1 MSGIVSAVKGLVRG
15 SPDVLAKI
23 EALGRAAVAGE
34 GRLDPVLLSEASKVA
49 DRASQRLRLSGDVT
63 VVALAGAT
71 GSGKSSTF
79 NAITGLDLAAVGA
92 RRPMTTLP
100 LACVWGDE
108 SAAELLNWLGIPR
121 RHQVS
126 HRSTLESS
134 RSDDLDG
141 LVLLDLPDHDSTE
154 MEHHLIVDRLVELVD
169 VMIWVVDP
177 QKYADAALHNRY
189 LKPLAPYAS
198 VMAFTLNHADEL
210 TPTQRDRCV
219 ADFERLLRADG
230 IKDPLVLA
238 TSAVTGL
245 GHDEL
250 RDLLV
255 KRVSDKKAARDR
267 LAADVDRVADR
278 LAAQCGTAKTPQ
290 IGKSDIAALV
300 DALAGA
306 SGVPIVVD
314 AVRRSYQQ
322 RCRVATGW
330 PVTKWLLRFRPDPLR
345 RLHLDVPK
353 RPKRLGASSLDDAVT
368 VSRSSLPAATPV
380 QRARVD
386 TAIRNIANTAA
397 EGLSKPWADSVRTEV
412 RMREESI
419 SDELDAAVA
428 RTDLGTGERPGWWTG
443 TQIAQWLL
451 FLVTL
456 VGGLWLASLV
466 VFSYLQ
472 LPDPPLPKWYRIP
485 VPTMMLLGGAAIGVL
500 VAFGCRLFAIV
511 GANRR
516 ARAVDKALRA
526 ELAKVADEQIVGPA
540 RAELDAY
547 SRCRD
552 QLALAR
558 R

>member
-15 SPDVLAKI
+15 STDVLAKI

-330 PVTKWLLRFRPDPLR
+330 PVTKWLLRFKPDPLR

>member
-1 MSGIVSAVKGLVRG
+1 VSGIVSAVKGLVRG
-15 SPDVLAKI
+15 STDVLAKI

-177 QKYADAALHNRY
+177 QKYADAALHDRY

-386 TAIRNIANTAA
+386 SAIRNIDNTAA

>member
-15 SPDVLAKI
+15 SSDVLAKI

-49 DRASQRLRLSGDVT
+49 DRASQRLRLSGDLT

-154 MEHHLIVDRLVELVD
+154 LEHHLIVDRLVELVD

-230 IKDPLVLA
+230 IKEPLVLA

-278 LAAQCGTAKTPQ
+278 MAAQCGTAKTPQ
-290 IGKSDIAALV
+290 IGKSDVAVLV

-330 PVTKWLLRFRPDPLR
+330 PVTKWLLRFKPDPLR

-353 RPKRLGASSLDDAVT
+353 RQKRLGASSLDDAVT

-397 EGLSKPWADSVRTEV
+397 EGLSKPWADSVRTEI

-451 FLVTL
+451 FLVAL
-456 VGGLWLASLV
+456 GGGLWLASLV

-472 LPDPPLPKWYRIP
+472 LPDPPLPKWHRIP
-485 VPTMMLLGGAAIGVL
+485 VPTMMLLGGAALGVL

-516 ARAVDKALRA
+516 GRAVDKALRA
-526 ELAKVADEQIVGPA
+526 ELAKVADEQIVAPA

>member
-1 MSGIVSAVKGLVRG
+1 VSGIVSAVKGLVRG

-92 RRPMTTLP
+92 RRPMTTQP